1 MASVAQLVSE
11 FAHTLGDPNNKA
23 LREHIKLVV
32 AQTRN
37 EVIRRSYENHG
48 YIDRV
53 LVQRYKVSL
62 VDVNDGDIKLPEG
75 VDYIDTIPTI
85 KRTLQQV
92 PRPVRLTNNLPFDR
106 VSSVG
111 YKSNKEIPFIK
122 ETSARFRSA
131 VPGLCATACYDYIN
145 GFIYIFPPDGRDFG
159 LNKIVIESAFE
170 NPIQVEIENGLV
182 DSMDLLDESNE
193 WLLSEDMIGQ
203 IKEIIIKR
211 GLLNGN
217 HRTNEIPNEVK
228 FNQ

>member
-1 MASVAQLVSE
+1 MASIAQLVSE
-11 FAHTLGDPNNKA
+11 FAHTLGEPNNFG
-23 LREHIKLVV
+23 LRQHIKLIV

-37 EVIRRSYENHG
+37 EVIRRSFENHG
-48 YIDRV
+48 YVDKV
-53 LVQRYKVSL
+53 LTQRYKVSL
-62 VDVNDGDIKLPEG
+62 TDVNDGEIELPEG
-75 VDYIDTIPTI
+75 YDDYDIDKI

-111 YKSNKEIPFIK
+111 YKTNREFPFIK

-131 VPGLCATACYDYIN
+131 VPGLCAMPCYDYIN
-145 GFIYIFPPDGRDFG
+145 GFIYLFPADNKDIAI
-159 LNKIVIESAFE
+159 NKIVIESAFE
-170 NPIQVEIENGLV
+170 HPTMIEIDNGLV
-182 DSMDLLDESNE
+182 DNEALLDESNE

-203 IKEIIIKR
+203 IKEIILKR
-211 GLLNGN
+211 GLLNSN

>member
-1 MASVAQLVSE
+1 MASIAQLVSE
-11 FAHTLGDPNNKA
+11 FAHTLGEPNNKP
-23 LREHIKLVV
+23 LRQHIKLIV

-48 YIDRV
+48 YVDRV

-62 VDVNDGDIKLPEG
+62 TDVNDGEIELPEG
-75 VDYIDTIPTI
+75 YDDYDITKI

-111 YKSNKEIPFIK
+111 FKTNREFPFIK

-131 VPGLCATACYDYIN
+131 VPGLCATPCYDYIN
-145 GFIYIFPPDGRDFG
+145 GFIYLFPADNKP
-159 LNKIVIESAFE
+159 LTINKIVIESAFE
-170 NPIQVEIENGLV
+170 HPTVVEIDNGLV
-182 DSMDLLDESNE
+182 DPMDILDENNE

>member
-1 MASVAQLVSE
+1 MASIAQLVSE
-11 FAHTLGDPNNKA
+11 FAHTLGEPNNFG
-23 LREHIKLVV
+23 LRQHIKLIV

-37 EVIRRSYENHG
+37 EVIRHSFENHG
-48 YIDRV
+48 YVDRV

-62 VDVNDGDIKLPEG
+62 TEVNDGEIELPEG
-75 VDYIDTIPTI
+75 YDESDINKI

-111 YKSNKEIPFIK
+111 FKTNREFPFIK

-131 VPGLCATACYDYIN
+131 VPGLCATPCYDYIN
-145 GFIYIFPPDGRDFG
+145 GFIYLFPADNKPIM

-170 NPIQVEIENGLV
+170 HPTMIEIDNGLV
-182 DSMDLLDESNE
+182 DAEDILDESNE

-203 IKEIIIKR
+203 IKEIILKR

>member
-1 MASVAQLVSE
+1 MASIAQLVSE
-11 FAHTLGDPNNKA
+11 FAHTLGEPNNFGLKQ
-23 LREHIKLVV
+23 HIKLIV

-37 EVIRRSYENHG
+37 EVIRRSFENHG
-48 YIDRV
+48 YVDRV

-62 VDVNDGDIKLPEG
+62 TDVNDGEIELPEG
-75 VDYIDTIPTI
+75 YDDSDITKI
-85 KRTLQQV
+85 KRTLQKV

-111 YKSNKEIPFIK
+111 FKTNREFPFIK

-131 VPGLCATACYDYIN
+131 VPGLCAMPCYDYIN
-145 GFIYIFPPDGRDFG
+145 GFIYLFPSDNRALT

-170 NPIQVEIENGLV
+170 HPTTIEMDNGLV
-182 DSMDLLDESNE
+182 DPMSILDESNE

-203 IKEIIIKR
+203 IKEIILKR

>member
-1 MASVAQLVSE
+1 MASIAQLVSE
-11 FAHTLGDPNNKA
+11 FAHTLGEPNNKG
-23 LREHIKLVV
+23 LREHIKLII

-48 YIDRV
+48 YVDRV
-53 LVQRYKVSL
+53 LTQRYRVSL
-62 VDVNDGDIKLPEG
+62 TEVNDGEIELPEG
-75 VDYIDTIPTI
+75 YDESDITKI

-111 YKSNKEIPFIK
+111 FKTNREFPFIK

-131 VPGLCATACYDYIN
+131 VPGLCATPCYDYIN
-145 GFIYIFPPDGRDFG
+145 GFIYLFPADNKPIMI
-159 LNKIVIESAFE
+159 NKIVIESAFE
-170 NPIQVEIENGLV
+170 HPTTIEMDNGLV
-182 DSMDLLDESNE
+182 DPMSILDESNE

-203 IKEIIIKR
+203 IKEIILKR

-217 HRTNEIPNEVK
+217 HRTNEIPNEIK

>member
-1 MASVAQLVSE
+1 MASIAQLVSE
-11 FAHTLGDPNNKA
+11 FAHTLGEPNNFG
-23 LREHIKLVV
+23 LRQHIKLIV

-37 EVIRRSYENHG
+37 EVIRRSFENHG
-48 YIDRV
+48 YVDKV
-53 LVQRYKVSL
+53 LTQRYKVSL
-62 VDVNDGDIKLPEG
+62 TEVNDGEIELPEG
-75 VDYIDTIPTI
+75 YDESDITKI

-111 YKSNKEIPFIK
+111 FKTNREFPFIK

-131 VPGLCATACYDYIN
+131 VPGLCATPCYDYIN
-145 GFIYIFPPDGRDFG
+145 GFIYLFPADNKPIMI
-159 LNKIVIESAFE
+159 NKIIIESAFE
-170 NPIQVEIENGLV
+170 HPTMIEIDNGLV
-182 DSMDLLDESNE
+182 SDEQIFDESNE

>member
-1 MASVAQLVSE
+1 MASIAQLVSE
-11 FAHTLGDPNNKA
+11 FAHTLGEPNNFG
-23 LREHIKLVV
+23 LRQHIKLIVL
-32 AQTRN
+32 QTRN
-37 EVIRRSYENHG
+37 EVIRRSFENHG
-48 YIDRV
+48 YVDRV
-53 LVQRYKVSL
+53 LTQRYKVSL
-62 VDVNDGDIKLPEG
+62 IDINDGEIELPEG
-75 VDYIDTIPTI
+75 YDDYDITKI

-111 YKSNKEIPFIK
+111 FKTNREFPFIK

-131 VPGLCATACYDYIN
+131 VPGLCATPCYDYIN
-145 GFIYIFPPDGRDFG
+145 GFIYLFPADNKPIMI
-159 LNKIVIESAFE
+159 NKIIIESAFE
-170 NPIQVEIENGLV
+170 HPTAIEMDNGLV
-182 DSMDLLDESNE
+182 DPISILDESNE

-203 IKEIIIKR
+203 IKEIILKR

>member
-1 MASVAQLVSE
+1 MASIAQLVSE
-11 FAHTLGDPNNKA
+11 FAHTLGEPNNKP
-23 LREHIKLVV
+23 LREHIKLIV

-37 EVIRRSYENHG
+37 EVIRRSFENHG
-48 YIDRV
+48 YVDRV

-62 VDVNDGDIKLPEG
+62 TDINDGEIELPEG
-75 VDYIDTIPTI
+75 YDDSDITKI

-111 YKSNKEIPFIK
+111 FKTNREFPFIK

-131 VPGLCATACYDYIN
+131 VPGLCATPCYDYIN
-145 GFIYIFPPDGRDFG
+145 GFIYLFPADNKSIMI
-159 LNKIVIESAFE
+159 NKIVIESAFE
-170 NPIQVEIENGLV
+170 HPTIIEMDNGLV
-182 DSMDLLDESNE
+182 DPMSVLDESNE
-193 WLLSEDMIGQ
+193 WLISEDMIGQ